1 MQISDIL
8 APESVVCG
16 LALSSK
22 KVVIEK
28 LAEMVASANPS
39 INSGT
44 VYDRLLERERLGSTG
59 LGHGVAIPHGRLES
73 CDRAIGAFLFLEEP
87 VDFDAIDGQPVDLI
101 FTLLVPQECNDE
113 HLKILAQLAEKFS
126 NESFVTELRSQTSAS
141 EIHRMLT
148 A

>member
-28 LAEMVASANPS
+28 LAEMVESVNPS
-39 INSGT
+39 VSSST

-59 LGHGVAIPHGRLES
+59 LGRGVAIPHGRLEN
-73 CDRAIGAFLFLEEP
+73 CEKAIGAFMFLESP
-87 VDFDAIDGQPVDLI
+87 VDFDAIDNQPVDLI
-101 FTLLVPQECNDE
+101 FALLVPQECNDA

-126 NESFVTELRSQTSAS
+126 NEEFVAKLRTQASAT
-141 EIHRMLT
+141 EIHKMLT